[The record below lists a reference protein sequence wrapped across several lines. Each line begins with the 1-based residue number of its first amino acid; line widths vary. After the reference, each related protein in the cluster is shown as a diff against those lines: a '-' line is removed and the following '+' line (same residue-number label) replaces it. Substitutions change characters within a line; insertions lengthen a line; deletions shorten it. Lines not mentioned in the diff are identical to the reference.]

1 MSTNLD
7 EKYWQN
13 RYLNNQAGWDLGSA
27 SDPIVHY
34 VNQLTNK
41 DISILIPGCGN
52 AYEAEYLIKNGF
64 HDVTVIDIANQP
76 LENLKN
82 RVPEFPVSKLLK
94 GDFFELNKQFDLII
108 EQTLFCAIDPKL
120 RLAYIKKMS
129 DLLTVNG
136 KFIGLLF
143 NREFEGGP
151 PFGGN
156 KKEYLNYFSS
166 HFQSLIMEPCYN
178 SIQPRKDTELF
189 FIAKK

>member
-1 MSTNLD
+1 MSANLD
-7 EKYWQN
+7 EDYWQN
-13 RYLNNQAGWDLGSA
+13 RYLSNQAGWDLGSA
-27 SDPIVHY
+27 SDPIIQY
-34 VNQLTNK
+34 VNQLINK

-64 HDVTVIDIANQP
+64 HDVTVIDLAEAP
-76 LENLKN
+76 LANLKN
-82 RVPEFPVSKLLK
+82 RVPEFPASKLLK

-120 RLAYIKKMS
+120 RQAYIKKMS

-136 KFIGLLF
+136 KFVGLLF

-156 KKEYLNYFSS
+156 KEEYLNCFSS

-178 SIQPRKDTELF
+178 SIPPRKGAELF
-189 FIAKK
+189 FIARK